1 VRSKLSRNICAHL
14 DEEVRDVLVVGVGRV
29 RGVGGVEEACQA
41 LHQSGT
47 LNCRITHGEHTMN
60 RRAASAVYLC
70 ARRGRGPRSVSP
82 LVPPTA
88 AADTGPPRFYSRT
101 ACPAPAH

>member
-1 VRSKLSRNICAHL
+1 MVEFAIFGAHL
-14 DEEVRDVLVVGVGRV
+14 NEEIRDVFVIGEGRV

-41 LHQSGT
+41 LRQSGT

-70 ARRGRGPRSVSP
+70 TRRGRGPRRLPLSLRRLLLLLQTPADALSP
-82 LVPPTA
+82 PVPP
-88 AADTGPPRFYSRT
+88 
-101 ACPAPAH
+101 CLI